1 MKSRS
6 LALAALVG
14 TVCSPL
20 GAADK
25 IPATKPNIFF
35 FLADDWG
42 RNASC
47 YRDPARPSVN
57 DVIDT
62 PNIDRVAREGVLFR
76 NAFMGV
82 SSCGPSRASMASGC
96 YFWRCGKAAFLQADP
111 GWEANSIPDPGLNLP
126 NFRPR
131 LDQAGYATTVSGKT
145 LEKAKALGARRE
157 KAIPLGADSL
167 RFSLYA
173 RKQRLDRAETAKV
186 FEQAVREVVRTVL
199 AGRKPGQP
207 FCHVLGPVG
216 PHRPFAVG
224 SGRKLW
230 GIDPDSLKGKMPAFI
245 PDVPEA
251 REDYADTLGEV
262 LALDLEVGVIL
273 DELQKAGELDNTML
287 VLTGDNG
294 VNMPRGK
301 THCYDLSV
309 RAPLMI
315 RWPAGIPKPGRVV
328 DDFIGQIDL
337 VPTWLEAA
345 GITPPAAM
353 DGRSLMPLLKSD
365 KSGVIDPARDHVIVG
380 RERHEADTRP
390 DLMPYPMRAIRT
402 ADFLYVRNFKPD
414 RWPCGDPYSD
424 QGPRGDADPQGSG
437 TVAWLVAHRDEPA
450 TRPLYDRLYAKRPAE
465 ELYDLKRDPDQMH
478 NLATDAAAGTVK
490 SELSAKLMTILEKTS
505 DPRLTDAFDKP
516 PYVDPPTPSSQSST
530 PARPRK
536 TKP

>member
-1 MKSRS
+1 MKKAVAHFAILLLTSVTLLS
-6 LALAALVG
+6 AE
-14 TVCSPL
+14 
-20 GAADK
+20 
-25 IPATKPNIFF
+25 ATRPVRPNILF

-57 DVIDT
+57 DVIET

-82 SSCGPSRASMASGC
+82 SSCTPSRASMALGC
-96 YFWRCGKAAFLQADP
+96 YFWRCDKAAFHQPDP
-111 GWEANSIPDPGLNLP
+111 GWEINNTPNPGDALP
-126 NFRPR
+126 SFGA
-131 LDQAGYATTVSGKT
+131 LLQKAGYATSFSGK
-145 LEKAKALGARRE
+145 AL
-157 KAIPLGADSL
+157 KLDKDISPSFPLGGDSL

-173 RKQRLDRAETAKV
+173 KKNRLGRDETAKV
-186 FEQAVREVVRTVL
+186 FEQAVRDVL
-199 AGRKPGQP
+199 KKVLSKRKPGQP

-216 PHRPFAVG
+216 PHRPFAPG

-230 GIDPDSLKGKMPAFI
+230 GIDPDALKGRMPAFL
-245 PDVPEA
+245 PEVPEA
-251 REDYADTLGEV
+251 REDYADTLGEA

-301 THCYDLSV
+301 THCYDIAV

-315 RWPAGIPKPGRVV
+315 RWPAGIAKPGRVV
-328 DDFIGQIDL
+328 DDFVGQIDL
-337 VPTWLEAA
+337 APTWLEAA
-345 GITPPAAM
+345 GLTPPAAM
-353 DGRSLMPLLKSD
+353 DGRSLLPLLKSD
-365 KSGVIDPARDHVIVG
+365 KSGVIDPARDHAIVG

-424 QGPRGDADPQGSG
+424 KGPRGDANPQGSG
-437 TVAWLVAHRDEPA
+437 TVTWLVAHRDEPA
-450 TRPLYDRLYAKRPAE
+450 TKPLYDLAYAKRAGE
-465 ELYDLKRDPDQMH
+465 ELYDLKNDPDQMH
-478 NLATDAAAGTVK
+478 NLAAESAVDGVRAK
-490 SELSAKLMTILEKTS
+490 LSARLMAVLEKTN

-516 PYVDPPTPSSQSST
+516 PYVN
-530 PARPRK
+530 PASADMPK
-536 TKP
+536 TKGRKGAKAGNEAE